1 MHETFWSNLESYLIV
16 PLVILIAMAIYAITK
31 WALKQKA
38 VTSHQYLETMLS
50 IVNETALSIATSLN
64 KIPPGHTAQ
73 FNLIANDVINTAVD
87 SIMSNFNKQ
96 ATKAGLNKVS
106 LHSLLK
112 TSVTQKGV
120 GTAIPLET
128 QVKFKLTPNA
138 ILSVSDMNTL
148 ENSVLKD
155 VQKTYKDDAAVFDV
169 KQFDVKQFD
178 AKPNTMNIYTTK
190 GVPCSTHAKPAS
202 GDDKPHPEHE
212 YKNDIVEACKLNIW
226 EKKGVKYC
234 SGTIKE
240 VKKGFSPFPYE
251 EEY

>member
-38 VTSHQYLETMLS
+38 VTSRQYLETMLS

-112 TSVTQKGV
+112 TSITQKGV
-120 GTAIPLET
+120 GTAIPPET

-155 VQKTYKDDAAVFDV
+155 VQRTYKDDAAVFDV
-169 KQFDVKQFD
+169 K
-178 AKPNTMNIYTTK
+178 PNVATYTRDIL
-190 GVPCSTHAKPAS
+190 PCSTHAEHAS
-202 GDDKPHPEHE
+202 GNDKPHHEHE
-212 YKNDIVEACKLNIW
+212 YKNDIVEVCKLNIW
-226 EKKGVKYC
+226 EKNGVKHC

-240 VKKGFSPFPYE
+240 VKKGYSPFPYE

>member
-38 VTSHQYLETMLS
+38 VTSRQYLETMLS

-112 TSVTQKGV
+112 TSITQKGV
-120 GTAIPLET
+120 GTAIPPET

-155 VQKTYKDDAAVFDV
+155 VQRTYKDDAAVFDV
-169 KQFDVKQFD
+169 K
-178 AKPNTMNIYTTK
+178 PNVATYTRDIL
-190 GVPCSTHAKPAS
+190 PCSTHAEHAS
-202 GDDKPHPEHE
+202 GNDKPHHEHE
-212 YKNDIVEACKLNIW
+212 YKNDIVEVCKLNIW
-226 EKKGVKYC
+226 EKNGVKYC